1 MGAPG
6 HPPPHRTEPVS
17 LDAHARD
24 NLRFIR
30 QTMERAGKFT
40 AVPGWGG
47 VAVGLTALAAA
58 AVAWR
63 QSSSAA
69 WLATWLAEAL
79 LAAMIGAWAV
89 AWKAKAV
96 GLSLLSAPGR
106 RFALS
111 FAPPLVVGALLT
123 AVLINAGLVAALPG
137 TWLLLYG
144 TGVVTGGAF
153 SIEAVPLMGLC
164 FMALGAAALFSPDA
178 WGNIFMAVG
187 FGGLHIIFG
196 AVIARRYG
204 G

>member
-1 MGAPG
+1 MSSPEQPRPR
-6 HPPPHRTEPVS
+6 PPAPVS

-24 NLRFIR
+24 NLRYIR
-30 QTMERAGKFT
+30 QTMERAGSFT

-58 AVAWR
+58 VVAWR
-63 QSSSAA
+63 QTSPLA
-69 WLATWLAEAL
+69 WLITWLAEAV
-79 LAAMIGAWAV
+79 LAAMIGVWSV
-89 AWKAKAV
+89 AWKAKAA

-106 RFALS
+106 QFALS
-111 FAPPLVVGALLT
+111 FAPPLVVGALMT
-123 AVLINAGLVAALPG
+123 AVLFRAGLETALPG

-164 FMALGAAALFSPDA
+164 FMALGTAALFAPASWA
-178 WGNIFMAVG
+178 NFFMAGG
-187 FGGLHIIFG
+187 FGLLHIAFG
-196 AVIARRYG
+196 AVIARRHG

>member
-1 MGAPG
+1 MSSPG
-6 HPPPHRTEPVS
+6 QLPPRRPAPVS
-17 LDAHARD
+17 LDAHAQD
-24 NLRFIR
+24 NLRYIR
-30 QTMERAGKFT
+30 QTMERAGSFT
-40 AVPGWGG
+40 SVPGWGG

-63 QSSSAA
+63 QASSVG
-69 WLATWLAEAL
+69 WLVTWLAEAL
-79 LAAMIGAWAV
+79 LAAMIGAWSAV
-89 AWKAKAV
+89 WKAKAA

-111 FAPPLVVGALLT
+111 FAPPLVVGALMT
-123 AVLINAGLVAALPG
+123 AVLFHAGLKAALPG
-137 TWLLLYG
+137 AWLLLYG

-164 FMALGAAALFSPDA
+164 FMALGAAALFAPAS
-178 WGNIFMAVG
+178 WGDMFMAAG
-187 FGGLHIIFG
+187 FGVLHIVFG